1 MRTGFANLNRM
12 LDILDRESYSRGI
25 ADHTTPIGRT
35 RPHMYDYRLFYPQ
48 MSIDD
53 QARTRR
59 PLNGHAA
66 QRVYQL
72 PAERRTVRNGGRR

>member
-1 MRTGFANLNRM
+1 
-12 LDILDRESYSRGI
+12 
-25 ADHTTPIGRT
+25 
-35 RPHMYDYRLFYPQ
+35 MYDYRLFYPQ

-66 QRVYQL
+66 QRVYQH
-72 PAERRTVRNGGRR
+72 PTERRTARNGGRR